1 MKAMAFKEYY
11 IYDRFRGIDIDGG
24 LLLSEERVRSD
35 KIQGNKRMSFFFY
48 PVAQVE

>member
-1 MKAMAFKEYY
+1 
-11 IYDRFRGIDIDGG
+11 